1 MTTRDD
7 DIKLCEVLKMIKE
20 MNNDIENILNEFTE
34 NTGLQI
40 VDIYITTS
48 YFIDVGMKYD
58 VDVVVNI
65 NAVDIRL

>member
-34 NTGLQI
+34 NTGL
-40 VDIYITTS
+40 
-48 YFIDVGMKYD
+48 
-58 VDVVVNI
+58 
-65 NAVDIRL
+65 